1 MNLLY
6 SFENT
11 RRSAVYLLQLRE
23 GRKQLLFTKN
33 LQFQP

>member
-1 MNLLY
+1 MNFLY
-6 SFENT
+6 SFENVMC
-11 RRSAVYLLQLRE
+11 SAVYLLQLRE